1 MTATPAKP
9 FRRHESPTLRVRGA
23 DGFGQP
29 ITLEVQSQEWLN
41 ARTGRYR
48 RVWSARRVGRLG
60 WDAASS
66 PRVAI
71 ARAAGIRA
79 SRRPAWLREAV
90 EKAAKLR

>member
-1 MTATPAKP
+1 MTATAAKP
-9 FRRHESPTLRVRGA
+9 FRRDESPTLRVPGA

-71 ARAAGIRA
+71 ARAAGIPA
-79 SRRPAWLREAV
+79 SRRPAWLRDAV
-90 EKAAKLR
+90 DKAAKLR